1 MVGKS
6 SPHRR
11 AKIIDM
17 YVCKLRSVVLTRL
30 FVPDSYGDM
39 RITMNTLMIAKWKML
54 SHVHSQFVP
63 DIVGPFLKVSLISEP
78 GEFVVAILEWFVL
91 YTSLYVLH
99 THACTQTQNTHAH
112 TQTQTPVI
120 TYAKNDYL

>member
-1 MVGKS
+1 MFFELCVSFCVQPCLQLEMVGKS

-11 AKIIDM
+11 ARIIDM
-17 YVCKLRSVVLTRL
+17 YVNLKSVVLTRL

-63 DIVGPFLKVSLISEP
+63 DIVGAFLKVSLISEP
-78 GEFVVAILEWFVL
+78 GEFVVVILECFML
-91 YTSLYVLH
+91 YTS
-99 THACTQTQNTHAH
+99 CMHAH
-112 TQTQTPVI
+112 RH
-120 TYAKNDYL
+120 NHL